1 MSKTDKV
8 VLWLLVVNVIIMWS
22 FFTSSVKERSQEIAD
37 HLKRKEAGY
46 YECVK
51 AFKDESQ
58 CFKAY
63 FSDFRG

>member
-1 MSKTDKV
+1 MERGEKICLW
-8 VLWLLVVNVIIMWS
+8 VLAVNIFLLWFVFMDRA
-22 FFTSSVKERSQEIAD
+22 KERSQEIAD
-37 HLKRKEAGY
+37 KMKLKEAGY

>member
-1 MSKTDKV
+1 MEKSTIV
-8 VLWLLVVNVIIMWS
+8 CLSIIICCIIGFVLVLNSGL
-22 FFTSSVKERSQEIAD
+22 KEQSQRIAD
-37 HLKRKEAGY
+37 RLEQKEAGY
-46 YECVK
+46 TECVK